1 MSYKVHRTK
10 SFCGKR
16 ILTLWMVGVL
26 VCASGCSQDRAIST
40 QALNDGLN
48 ELRAGRTSDAVAK
61 LEEAAASDM
70 TYADPSY
77 YLGQIYHQKYQQLDD
92 AARNYAEAIKRAPE
106 NAQFYY
112 RYGTVLGEQGKHSE
126 AIAAFEDA
134 LKRHEDFPKAW
145 FRKGLSELAL
155 QNYTAGVASMT
166 KSIQLDARMVIGEE
180 DPGGAAYH
188 ALGDLYNRYGFYDKA
203 LQVYDNGITNN
214 PSSAQL
220 YRGRGVAELK
230 LKRFSESEQSFRKA
244 LELEPKSA
252 KAFFNLAL
260 SQHAQQNYKGALDS
274 LQRFIITA
282 DPIEDNVRIMAASA
296 LKGQIEDEMGG
307 E

>member
-1 MSYKVHRTK
+1 MFGARFTA
-10 SFCGKR
+10 GK
-16 ILTLWMVGVL
+16 ILWPALFMLCV
-26 VCASGCSQDRAIST
+26 AGCSQDRAIAT
-40 QALNDGLN
+40 QALNDGLG
-48 ELRAGRTSDAVAK
+48 ELRAGRTTDAISQ
-61 LEEAAASDM
+61 LEKAAASDM

-92 AARNYAEAIKRAPE
+92 AERHYAEAIKRAPD
-106 NAQFYY
+106 NAQFHY
-112 RYGTVLGEQGKHSE
+112 RYGTVLGEKGKHQE
-126 AIAAFEDA
+126 AVVEFEDA
-134 LKRHEDFPKAW
+134 IKGHEDFPKAW
-145 FRKGLSELAL
+145 FRKGVNELAMKR
-155 QNYTAGVASMT
+155 YTDGIASLS
-166 KSIQLDARMVIGEE
+166 KSIQLDARMRIGDE

-214 PSSAQL
+214 SSSAQL

-230 LKRFSESEQSFRKA
+230 LKRFSEAEQSFRKA

-252 KAFFNLAL
+252 KAFFNLAI

-282 DPIEDNVRIMAASA
+282 DPIEDGVRIMAAGS
-296 LKGQIEDEMGG
+296 LKTQIQDEMG

>member
-1 MSYKVHRTK
+1 MSEKVHNTK
-10 SFCGKR
+10 SSCTAR
-16 ILTLWMVGVL
+16 VVVL
-26 VCASGCSQDRAIST
+26 LAFGLLMCASGCSQDRAIST

-48 ELRAGRTSDAVAK
+48 ELRAGRTSDAVDK

-112 RYGTVLGEQGKHSE
+112 RYGTVLGEKGEHSS
-126 AIAAFEDA
+126 AIAAFDDA
-134 LKRHEDFPKAW
+134 IKRHEDFPKAW
-145 FRKGLSELAL
+145 FRKGLSELAM
-155 QNYTAGVASMT
+155 QNYTAGVASLT
-166 KSIQLDARMVIGEE
+166 KSIQLDARMRIGED

-214 PSSAQL
+214 PESAQL

-230 LKRFSESEQSFRKA
+230 LKRFSEAEQSFRKA

-282 DPIEDNVRIMAASA
+282 DPVEDSVRIMAASA
-296 LKGQIEDEMGG
+296 LKGQIEDEMSG

>member
-1 MSYKVHRTK
+1 MFGARFTA
-10 SFCGKR
+10 GK
-16 ILTLWMVGVL
+16 ILWPVL
-26 VCASGCSQDRAIST
+26 FVLCVAGCSQDRAIAT
-40 QALNDGLN
+40 QALNDGLG
-48 ELRAGRTSDAVAK
+48 ELRAGRTTDAISQ
-61 LEEAAASDM
+61 LEKAAASDM

-92 AARNYAEAIKRAPE
+92 AERHYAEAIKRAPD
-106 NAQFYY
+106 NAQFHY
-112 RYGTVLGEQGKHSE
+112 RYGTVLGEKGKHQE
-126 AIAAFEDA
+126 AVVEFEDA
-134 LKRHEDFPKAW
+134 IKGHEDFPKAW
-145 FRKGLSELAL
+145 FRKGVNELAMKR
-155 QNYTAGVASMT
+155 YTDGIASLS
-166 KSIQLDARMVIGEE
+166 KSIQLDARMRIGDE

-214 PSSAQL
+214 SSSAQL

-230 LKRFSESEQSFRKA
+230 LKRFSEAEQSFRKA

-252 KAFFNLAL
+252 KAFFNLAI

-282 DPIEDNVRIMAASA
+282 DPIEDGVRIMAAGS
-296 LKGQIEDEMGG
+296 LKSQIQDEMG